1 MNENKNICPC
11 CGKGCDLSA
20 PRCPR
25 GEEYLR
31 TGVIP
36 SRGEHKPHSE
46 REQDQNCHHE
56 GKHGQC
62 GHGRHEHEHSHGGHG
77 NHEHEYGHGEHCC
90 HKREHEHDHKEH
102 QSEHKGNR
110 FSHYNEMGTNDKI
123 LAQMSKLTHSSHAVL
138 GGRGGQKRILHI
150 LSKEGS
156 MTQRELTERLDI
168 QPGSASEII
177 KKLEAAGCIVRTANE
192 ADRRTADISLT
203 EAGKAQVQELGAE
216 RSRRLDELFSALTAE
231 ESQQLLSLL
240 EKLSADWDTR
250 CKDGK
255 RHERGH
261 HHKEG

>member
-1 MNENKNICPC
+1 MNETKNICPC
-11 CGKGCDLSA
+11 CGKGCDLST

-36 SRGEHKPHSE
+36 PRGERK
-46 REQDQNCHHE
+46 
-56 GKHGQC
+56 
-62 GHGRHEHEHSHGGHG
+62 GHGEHVYGQHEHSHHEHEHGNCRHEHGYNEHG
-77 NHEHEYGHGEHCC
+77 CHKHEHEHKKHGCG
-90 HKREHEHDHKEH
+90 
-102 QSEHKGNR
+102 HKGNR
-110 FSHYNEMGTNDKI
+110 FSHYNEMSTNDKI
-123 LAQMSKLTHSSHAVL
+123 LAQMSKLTHSSHSIL

-177 KKLEAAGCIVRTANE
+177 KKLEAAGYIVRTANE
-192 ADRRTADISLT
+192 SDRRTADISLT

-216 RSRRLDELFSALTAE
+216 RRSRLDELFSALSADEAE
-231 ESQQLLSLL
+231 QLLALL
-240 EKLSADWDTR
+240 EKLSSDWDTR
-250 CKDGK
+250 CKDEK
-255 RHERGH
+255 RHERAH